1 MKTQLRKGVL
11 EMCILATLKQADSYT
26 YELVQLLSTHMAI
39 SEGTIYP
46 IMRRLQNDNLVE
58 TYLQESQAG
67 PARKYYRLTKMGQHQ
82 LKDMLFQW
90 QEFSNEVNSVL
101 SLTLNTQQKD
111 IS

>member
-26 YELVQLLSTHMAI
+26 YELVQLLSAHMEI

-46 IMRRLQNDNLVE
+46 IMRRLQNDALVE

-67 PARKYYRLTKMGQHQ
+67 PARKYYRLTEAGKHQ
-82 LKDMLFQW
+82 LKDMLRQW
-90 QEFSNEVNSVL
+90 QDFSSEVNSVL
-101 SLTLNTQQKD
+101 SMGSHTQQED
-111 IS
+111 AS